1 MQLRALRRPFLAA
14 VAVAAAV
21 ALSGCGHDAAPTTA
35 GDSDRA
41 RPVRTQSGQ
50 PAARAAGVPAT
61 SPAAG
66 PTYVAVGASETV
78 GIGADHPK
86 TEAWPRVLHDTT
98 LRRSTFVNLG
108 VSGATVGEALAVQLP
123 DALAAQPDVVTVWLA
138 VNDLTHLVPV
148 PAYEQQLRTLV
159 HELRRNGQTTVLVG
173 NMPPVDRMP
182 AYLACLPGA
191 VATEV
196 KCQLPI
202 VPPPAVVRELVASY
216 NEAIARVVQAEAAV
230 PVDLSRGRNLTRLT
244 SSDGFHP
251 STAGHRMVAAAFAR
265 ALSRSAN

>member
-14 VAVAAAV
+14 VAVAAV
-21 ALSGCGHDAAPTTA
+21 LALAGCGHDAAPTA
-35 GDSDRA
+35 GASDRS
-41 RPVRTQSGQ
+41 RPVGTQSGQ
-50 PAARAAGVPAT
+50 PAARAAAVPSP

-66 PTYVAVGASETV
+66 RTYVAVGASETV
-78 GIGADHPK
+78 GVGADHPR

-98 LRRSTFVNLG
+98 LRRSTYVNLG

-123 DALAAQPDVVTVWLA
+123 VALAAQPDVVTVWLA

-148 PAYEQQLRTLV
+148 TAYEQQLRTLV
-159 HELRRNGQTTVLVG
+159 HQLRRDGRTTVLVG

-191 VATEV
+191 DATDV
-196 KCQLPI
+196 PCQLPV

-216 NEAIARVVQAEAAV
+216 NAAIARVVQAEAAV
-230 PVDLSRGRNLTRLT
+230 PVDLSQGRDLTRLT
-244 SSDGFHP
+244 SRDGFHP

-265 ALSRSAN
+265 ALSTSAR